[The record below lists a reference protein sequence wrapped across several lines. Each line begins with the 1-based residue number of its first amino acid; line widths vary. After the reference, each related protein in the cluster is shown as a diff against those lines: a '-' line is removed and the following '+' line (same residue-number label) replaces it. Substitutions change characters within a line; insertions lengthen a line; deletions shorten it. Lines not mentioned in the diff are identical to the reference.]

1 MAQRMTTAMAS
12 AMALAVVHDMA
23 HSTPLHYVSG
33 HPSIR
38 ATETLPGPDRDGW
51 MGAPRQIG
59 GQSCP

>member
-38 ATETLPGPDRDGW
+38 ATETLRGPDRDGW
-51 MGAPRQIG
+51 MGQAND
-59 GQSCP
+59 